1 MSYYIS
7 LPNGSYVEV
16 PDDVS
21 REQAMREISLD
32 PRFRPIIEQSFEK
45 EKRAIPDAYGYLA
58 RGVGQIPTAI
68 GSVINV
74 VPGMEDNVV
83 GRGLRNVGQAISD
96 YGTSQ
101 LSEGTRKQQALFDLA
116 MQEAENKGLG
126 EQAKTA
132 IAEAIRNPR
141 IVAGVAIESLPSLAT
156 ALVGGL
162 GVRAAAGVA
171 SRVAGRQLAQTTATR
186 AGVAGA
192 LGTES
197 LLEGGG
203 SADEVYRTITA
214 LSPEQLQ
221 RSPEY
226 QDLLKQGLNPNEAKE
241 RLAVSAA
248 RQAAIQTAAISGT
261 VGAIMPGAEGAMFR
275 PMTSRGAAGRA
286 LGTGLSELGQEAG
299 QEGGAALS
307 ENIARQRAEV
317 DRELLAGVGSRATMG
332 AIVGG
337 TVGAGV
343 GAARRGPGPEI
354 DRTENEELRNI
365 LNEYVNVRGEAPVV
379 PPDISE
385 RDAQAAAFVAAN
397 LPVSE
402 EMFLAMPP
410 AGRARVMAIARN
422 RADRAAASEQEQG
435 FRQGAETRAA
445 EQAEQARVQEIAG
458 RQARAQEETAALS
471 RAAQQAIS
479 PSAFQTPQQELSQA
493 VQESRASRSI
503 VGEPITARYV
513 EARAMEAPNQ
523 PISLPAFQQ
532 YLKGI
537 LGRPVT
543 LQEAKDSLEG
553 YFKSTGDM
561 RVKPRFTLEKKD
573 DRYIARDSDYR
584 GEGVQIKRAPPSKRL
599 GESLATGETTSPFGE
614 PGVAPEVPA
623 FEFPLDVK
631 QALQDIRGG
640 IKPPERKSLMQF
652 LRTLRYEAQGLGPGI
667 SDVNYGNEVKNI
679 LGNTKRIPGLI
690 NDKKG
695 VPLDRARELAVE
707 SGYLPEGADINDLLN
722 AITKEDREGVRNYG
736 NSVRP
741 EAQLEYEERVRNA
754 QQLER
759 ALYEAGSDVDR
770 PDSEIAAAL
779 GLEFPTKP
787 RTLEDIEA
795 ESQSRFAGVP
805 PKELGPAEEYS
816 RRKPRGPIGST
827 APMQVSIPERFAT
840 EAAPAATAEEQAT
853 QQEASEKAQANEA
866 RRAEILQKLN
876 DEYLAKLEAKGPQG
890 KRAAD
895 AVRKS
900 LEDRTMT
907 AEQLYGAFKGAEI
920 IANTLPANANHEIE
934 FVKYLTDAAGKEVQG
949 KRMEVK
955 DSSSAG
961 IIKLSLAENQLPLL
975 SETASH
981 EAFHVLQDYY
991 GKYDPDFRRLMKQ
1004 SFRDG
1009 MTINDVDSTIKRK
1022 LQTTRL
1028 PNGQQSYW
1036 DALSQ
1041 SLPNEK
1047 ISAREAE
1054 AYVFGSLADA
1064 ARRGVPMTG
1073 MKPAFTRFV
1082 NFLTKFFRR
1091 MKSAIRGDG
1100 FNSPDDVLGRV
1111 VEGDAAR
1118 FAGEV
1123 APEFRG
1129 SESEYSARN
1138 ANTIRDRVA
1147 KYAKDLGYSVEESG
1161 SNVSESKYLEVYDKN
1176 TEVGYKIRISG
1187 HDLPPSYPSPDFDID
1202 SGKYESGAIKY
1213 KRAMGSTWSSVVQK
1227 LAEIRNAQIPS
1238 QVLRENAKQEK
1249 YERENAERFTL
1260 SGEKRKSDQ
1269 EQFDKLN
1276 EMVGKA
1282 YPSEWN
1288 NSLELPGKDRRESQR
1303 LLRKRYW
1310 EQYHNLEGYP
1320 FFDGSIPSE
1329 EYSARLPPGSATY
1342 QAAAKK
1348 INGDR
1353 MKQNSILKR
1362 GIDALVGA
1370 RAEYT
1375 YLYSGK
1381 KEAVKGKTSLALNM
1395 VNRAHPA
1402 HLLDNL
1408 LRLKGKP
1415 QMADV
1420 GRAWESA
1427 MNNDGRIA
1435 RMVEA
1440 GGYKYDKK
1448 QGIPVMDKA
1457 VKSLGDIFMG
1467 RVRAEESDAA
1477 QRYFVALR
1485 ERDLRKQGRQGF
1497 TNVSDNEIN
1506 EIIKYSESN
1515 RPEWKNVARDY
1526 DAWNKGLVQFLVD
1539 TDVIKQDVANE
1550 LGNAFY
1556 TPFYRL
1562 LEEDGKT
1569 NPDEV
1574 IGPSTAA
1581 AMKNPS
1587 DALKKLG
1594 GGEQQLGNLFENI
1607 IRNADAIVRSGLKN
1621 VAMQKTVT
1629 AMEAAGLAKKVQTK
1643 VAGAKNIATIRKG
1656 GDNVYYQ
1663 IDDPLMMIAISTM
1676 PETMQNGIY
1685 QAMTSV
1691 GGFIRDMITSAPSF
1705 MLANL
1710 WRGKVVSYVQEGVPL
1725 TKSTALSL
1733 RDALKQT
1740 ASFGAIQDVTGFGGL
1755 TYGMGSRDVASE
1767 FQRQLRMKDGGG
1779 SIMDRVK
1786 GIIVGL
1792 QRFSEATEMA
1802 ERMKLTEHHLSKGK
1816 SLSEA
1821 AWEGYAMAP
1830 FSRRGMGQGGVGS
1843 IVSFF
1848 APLVPFLNARIQGNY
1863 RLIEKASPAM
1873 FGKQLLL
1880 RGMVLMAFSLGMAML
1895 ASDDERWDRETPDRK
1910 FLYDVFYAGDK
1921 AIMLPRAFEVGTL
1934 FGALPVFAYD
1944 ALRKESGEDLG
1955 RAFGL
1960 TAMSTFGLTPIPAA
1974 VAPVLEVATNYDFFL
1989 GRELESA
1996 GIRSRPVSERVQ
2008 PGTTEAA
2015 KLAATAI
2022 NETLGNLP
2030 RGMKV
2035 ELSPIQAQ
2043 ALLEGYLG
2051 TTGMMILGAVDGL
2064 LGWTGATP
2072 KKPAGPL
2079 GDPNSPLGIAVT
2091 LSGVKRFI
2099 KGDEER
2105 VDRFVGDFYD
2115 LKREVTQW
2123 TAALT
2128 DAANAGNL
2136 DRVREIQAEQGATLG
2151 MRNAVNQVGRAVA
2164 QVSRQMKS
2172 IYDNKQMDENEKA
2185 AALAP
2190 LREQRNR
2197 LTERI
2202 MQLAKEQGVR

>member
-1 MSYYIS
+1 MPYYVA
-7 LPNGSYVEV
+7 LPNGSYVEM
-16 PDDVS
+16 PDDIPQD
-21 REQAMREISLD
+21 QAMQKISLD

-45 EKRAIPDAYGYLA
+45 EKNLLRDIPGYLV
-58 RGVGQIPTAI
+58 RGVGQVPTAV
-68 GSVINV
+68 GSLINV
-74 VPGMEDNVV
+74 VPGMEQNIV
-83 GRGLRNVGQAISD
+83 GRGLRSAGEAISGA
-96 YGTSQ
+96 GTGI
-101 LSEGTRKQQALFDLA
+101 LSPGTQRQQALFDLA
-116 MQEAENKGLG
+116 MQEAENQGLTD
-126 EQAKTA
+126 QAKTA
-132 IAEAIRNPR
+132 LAEAIRNPR
-141 IVAGVAIESLPSLAT
+141 IAAGIAIESLPSLVGSFGAGLAT
-156 ALVGGL
+156 
-162 GVRAAAGVA
+162 RAAAGVA
-171 SRVAGRQLAQTTATR
+171 SRVAGRQLTEQAARR
-186 AGVAGA
+186 AAIAGA
-192 LGTES
+192 VGSES

-203 SADEVYRTITA
+203 SADEVYRSIMA
-214 LSPEQLQ
+214 LPEEQLQ

-226 QDLLKQGLNPNEAKE
+226 QELLKQGLKPDEAKE

-248 RQAAIQTAAISGT
+248 RQAAAQTAAISGT
-261 VGAIMPGAEGAMFR
+261 VGAAIPGAESAMFR
-275 PMTSRGAAGRA
+275 PLTQRGVVGRA
-286 LGTGLSELGQEAG
+286 LGVAAPELVQEAG

-337 TVGAGV
+337 LTGAGV
-343 GAARRGPGPEI
+343 GAIRGGPGPEI
-354 DRTENEELRNI
+354 DRTEDAELRNI
-365 LNEYVNVRGEAPVV
+365 LNEYVNVRGEAPAV
-379 PPDISE
+379 PPTVSE

-410 AGRARVMAIARN
+410 AGRARVMTIARN
-422 RADRAAASEQEQG
+422 RADRVAAQQQEQG
-435 FRQGAETRAA
+435 FRQEAETRAA

-458 RQARAQEETAALS
+458 RQARAQEETAALTTAG
-471 RAAQQAIS
+471 REATT
-479 PSAFQTPQQELSQA
+479 PRVGVTPQEELSQA
-493 VQESRASRSI
+493 VQESRAAAPL

-543 LQEAKDSLEG
+543 LQEARDSLEG
-553 YFKSTGDM
+553 YFKSTSDM

-584 GEGVQIKRAPPSKRL
+584 GEGVQVKRAPPSKRL
-599 GESLATGETTSPFGE
+599 GESIATGETTSPFGE

-623 FEFPLDVK
+623 FEFPADVK

-667 SDVNYGNEVKNI
+667 SDANYGNEVKNI

-707 SGYLPEGADINDLLN
+707 AGYLPEGADINDLLG
-722 AITKEDREGVRNYG
+722 AIMQEDREGVRNYG

-754 QQLER
+754 QELER
-759 ALYEAGSDVDR
+759 TLYEAGSDVDR

-795 ESQSRFAGVP
+795 ESQARFAGVP

-827 APMQVSIPERFAT
+827 APMQVSIPERFAG
-840 EAAPAATAEEQAT
+840 EAKAAATAEEQAT
-853 QQEASEKAQANEA
+853 QQEAADKAQANEA
-866 RRAEILQKLN
+866 RRVEILQKLN
-876 DEYLAKLEAKGPQG
+876 DEYLVKLEAKGPQG

-900 LEDRTMT
+900 LEDRTLT

-920 IANTLPANANHEIE
+920 ITDTLPANADHEIE
-934 FVKYLTDAAGKEVQG
+934 FVKHLTDASGQEVQG
-949 KRMEVK
+949 KRIEVK
-955 DSSSAG
+955 DSSAAG
-961 IIKLSLAENQLPLL
+961 IIKLSLSESQLPLL

-991 GKYDPDFRRLMKQ
+991 GKYDADFRRLMKQ

-1022 LQTTRL
+1022 LQTIRM
-1028 PNGQQSYW
+1028 PNGEQSYW
-1036 DALSQ
+1036 DALVQ
-1041 SLPNEK
+1041 SLPDQK
-1047 ISAREAE
+1047 LSAREAE
-1054 AYVFGSLADA
+1054 AYVFGSLAEA

-1118 FAGEV
+1118 FAGEA

-1129 SESEYSARN
+1129 SES
-1138 ANTIRDRVA
+1138 
-1147 KYAKDLGYSVEESG
+1147 
-1161 SNVSESKYLEVYDKN
+1161 
-1176 TEVGYKIRISG
+1176 
-1187 HDLPPSYPSPDFDID
+1187 
-1202 SGKYESGAIKY
+1202 
-1213 KRAMGSTWSSVVQK
+1213 
-1227 LAEIRNAQIPS
+1227 
-1238 QVLRENAKQEK
+1238 
-1249 YERENAERFTL
+1249 
-1260 SGEKRKSDQ
+1260 
-1269 EQFDKLN
+1269 
-1276 EMVGKA
+1276 
-1282 YPSEWN
+1282 
-1288 NSLELPGKDRRESQR
+1288 
-1303 LLRKRYW
+1303 
-1310 EQYHNLEGYP
+1310 
-1320 FFDGSIPSE
+1320 
-1329 EYSARLPPGSATY
+1329 SARLPPGSATY
-1342 QAAAKK
+1342 QAAAQK

-1353 MKQNSILKR
+1353 LKQNSILKR

-1448 QGIPVMDKA
+1448 QGIPVIDKA

-1467 RVRAEESDAA
+1467 RVKAEESDAA

-1485 ERDLRKQGRQGF
+1485 ERDLRKQGRRGF
-1497 TNVSDNEIN
+1497 TNISDNEIN
-1506 EIIKYSESN
+1506 EIIKYSETN
-1515 RPEWKNVARDY
+1515 RPEWKNVAKDY

-1629 AMEAAGLAKKVQTK
+1629 AMEAAGLAKKVPTK
-1643 VAGAKNIATIRKG
+1643 VTGAKNIATIRKG

-1676 PETMQNGIY
+1676 PEAMQNGIY

-1740 ASFGAIQDVTGFGGL
+1740 TSFGAIQDVTGFGGL

-1767 FQRQLRMKDGGG
+1767 FQRQLRMKDGSG

-1802 ERMKLTEHHLSKGK
+1802 ERMKLTEYHLSKGK
-1816 SLSEA
+1816 SLNEA

-1830 FSRRGMGQGGVGS
+1830 FSRRGMGQGGVGGT
-1843 IVSFF
+1843 VAFL

-1863 RLIEKASPAM
+1863 RLIEKMTPAA

-1880 RGMVLMAFSLGMAML
+1880 RGMVLTAFSLGMAML
-1895 ASDDERWDRETPDRK
+1895 ASDDDRWDRENPDRK
-1910 FLYDVFYAGDK
+1910 FLYDIFYVGDK
-1921 AIMLPRAFEVGTL
+1921 AIMLPRAFEVGTF
-1934 FGALPVFAYD
+1934 FGALPVFMYD
-1944 ALRKESGEDLG
+1944 AIRKGSGEDLG

-1960 TAMSTFGLTPIPAA
+1960 TAMSTFGFTPIPAA
-1974 VAPVLEVATNYDFFL
+1974 IAPVLEVATNYDFFL

-2015 KLAATAI
+2015 KLAAAAI

-2030 RGMKV
+2030 RGMKA

-2051 TTGMMILGAVDGL
+2051 TTGMMILGAIDGL

-2072 KKPAGPL
+2072 AKPAGPL
-2079 GDPNSPLGIAVT
+2079 GDPNSPLGIATT

-2115 LKREVTQW
+2115 LKREVMQW
-2123 TAALT
+2123 TAALS

-2136 DRVREIQAEQGATLG
+2136 DRVREIQQEQGATLG
-2151 MRNAVNQVGRAVA
+2151 MRNAVNQVARAVA
-2164 QVSRQMKS
+2164 QVSRQMKA
-2172 IYDNKQMDENEKA
+2172 IYDNEQMSAEEKA
-2185 AALAP
+2185 ASLAP

-2197 LTERI
+2197 ITERI
-2202 MQLAKEQGVR
+2202 MQLAREQGVR

>member
-1 MSYYIS
+1 MSYY
-7 LPNGSYVEV
+7 LPLPDGSFVEV
-16 PDDVS
+16 PDNIPQ
-21 REQAMREISLD
+21 EQAERQIALD
-32 PRFRPIIEQSFEK
+32 PRYRPIIEQSFRQK
-45 EKRAIPDAYGYLA
+45 SAGADAYGYLM
-58 RGVGQIPTAI
+58 RGVGQIPTAA
-68 GSVINV
+68 GSLINV
-74 VPGMEDNVV
+74 VPGMEDNIV
-83 GRGLRNVGQAISD
+83 GRGLRSAGQAISD

-132 IAEAIRNPR
+132 LAEAIRNPR

-162 GVRAAAGVA
+162 AVRGAAGVA
-171 SRVAGRQLAQTTATR
+171 SRVAGRQLTQSTAAR

-192 LGTES
+192 VGTES

-226 QDLLKQGLNPNEAKE
+226 QELLKQGLNPNEAKE

-248 RQAAIQTAAISGT
+248 RQAAAQTAAISGT

-275 PMTSRGAAGRA
+275 PMTRQGVVGRA

-317 DRELLAGVGSRATMG
+317 DRELLAGVGSRATIG
-332 AIVGG
+332 AITGG
-337 TVGAGV
+337 LTGAGV
-343 GAARRGPGPEI
+343 GAARRGPGAEI
-354 DRTENEELRNI
+354 DRAEDTELRNI
-365 LNEYVNVRGEAPVV
+365 LNEYVNVRGEAPAV
-379 PPDISE
+379 SE
-385 RDAQAAAFVAAN
+385 RDAGIASFVASN

-402 EMFLAMPP
+402 EQFLSMPG
-410 AGRARVMAIARN
+410 AARARVAGIARN
-422 RADRAAASEQEQG
+422 RADRAATSEQERS
-435 FRQGAETRAA
+435 FRQEAEIRA
-445 EQAEQARVQEIAG
+445 G
-458 RQARAQEETAALS
+458 
-471 RAAQQAIS
+471 
-479 PSAFQTPQQELSQA
+479 
-493 VQESRASRSI
+493 
-503 VGEPITARYV
+503 
-513 EARAMEAPNQ
+513 
-523 PISLPAFQQ
+523 
-532 YLKGI
+532 
-537 LGRPVT
+537 
-543 LQEAKDSLEG
+543 QEAVTPNLKED
-553 YFKSTGDM
+553 
-561 RVKPRFTLEKKD
+561 
-573 DRYIARDSDYR
+573 
-584 GEGVQIKRAPPSKRL
+584 QI
-599 GESLATGETTSPFGE
+599 GE

-623 FEFPLDVK
+623 FEFPADVK
-631 QALQDIRGG
+631 RALQDIRSG

-690 NDKKG
+690 NNKKG

-707 SGYLPEGADINDLLN
+707 SGYLPDGADINDLLD
-722 AITKEDREGVRNYG
+722 AIMKEDREGVRNYG

-770 PDSEIAAAL
+770 PDNEIAAAL

-805 PKELGPAEEYS
+805 PKELGITRREWETQRRAFWNAALTPEERNILIVEANRDAGRPAREVAPTLEKRNAAIRAWEAANPPPAPTSETAEYS
-816 RRKPRGPIGST
+816 RRKSKKAGKPKGPIGST
-827 APMQVSIPERFAT
+827 APMGVEIPEAFRGTQSQAEQT
-840 EAAPAATAEEQAT
+840 EQPAQQAPDREAAETKRQ
-853 QQEASEKAQANEA
+853 
-866 RRAEILQKLN
+866 EILQRLN
-876 DEYLAKLEAKGPQG
+876 YEYLAKLEAKGPQG

-900 LEDRTMT
+900 LADRTLT
-907 AEQLYGAFKGAEI
+907 AEQLYGAFKGAEVI
-920 IANTLPANANHEIE
+920 TNTLPANANHEIE
-934 FVKYLTDAAGKEVQG
+934 FVKHLTNASGEEVQG
-949 KRMEVK
+949 KRIEVK
-955 DSSSAG
+955 DSSAAG
-961 IIKLSLAENQLPLL
+961 IIKLSLAENQLALL
-975 SETASH
+975 NETASH

-991 GKYDPDFRRLMKQ
+991 GKYDPDFRKLMKQ

-1022 LQTTRL
+1022 LQTTRM
-1028 PNGQQSYW
+1028 PNGEQSYW

-1041 SLPNEK
+1041 SLPDQK
-1047 ISAREAE
+1047 LSAREAE

-1082 NFLTKFFRR
+1082 NFLTKFFKR

-1100 FNSPDDVLGRV
+1100 FNTPEDVLGRV

-1118 FAGEV
+1118 FAGRE
-1123 APEFRG
+1123 APEFQG
-1129 SESEYSARN
+1129 SES
-1138 ANTIRDRVA
+1138 
-1147 KYAKDLGYSVEESG
+1147 
-1161 SNVSESKYLEVYDKN
+1161 
-1176 TEVGYKIRISG
+1176 
-1187 HDLPPSYPSPDFDID
+1187 
-1202 SGKYESGAIKY
+1202 
-1213 KRAMGSTWSSVVQK
+1213 
-1227 LAEIRNAQIPS
+1227 
-1238 QVLRENAKQEK
+1238 
-1249 YERENAERFTL
+1249 
-1260 SGEKRKSDQ
+1260 
-1269 EQFDKLN
+1269 
-1276 EMVGKA
+1276 
-1282 YPSEWN
+1282 
-1288 NSLELPGKDRRESQR
+1288 
-1303 LLRKRYW
+1303 
-1310 EQYHNLEGYP
+1310 
-1320 FFDGSIPSE
+1320 
-1329 EYSARLPPGSATY
+1329 SARLPPGSATY

-1353 MKQNSILKR
+1353 LKQDSVLKR
-1362 GIDALVGA
+1362 GIDALVGS

-1402 HLLDNL
+1402 HLMDNL
-1408 LRLKGKP
+1408 SRLQGRP

-1448 QGIPVMDKA
+1448 QGIPVIDKA

-1467 RVRAEESDAA
+1467 RVKAEESDAA

-1497 TNVSDNEIN
+1497 TNISDNEIN
-1506 EIIKYSESN
+1506 EIIKYSETN
-1515 RPEWKNVARDY
+1515 RPEWKNVAKDY

-1539 TDVIKQDVANE
+1539 TDVIKQDVADQ
-1550 LGNAFY
+1550 LGNTFY

-1629 AMEAAGLAKKVQTK
+1629 AMEAAGLAKKVPTK
-1643 VAGAKNIATIRKG
+1643 VTGAKNIATIRKN

-1663 IDDPLMMIAISTM
+1663 IDEPLMMIAISTM

-1725 TKSTALSL
+1725 TRSTALSL

-1802 ERMKLTEHHLSKGK
+1802 ERMKLTEYHLSKGK
-1816 SLSEA
+1816 SLNEA

-1843 IVSFF
+1843 TVSFL

-1863 RLIEKASPAM
+1863 RLIEKMTPAT
-1873 FGKQLLL
+1873 FGRQLLL
-1880 RGMVLMAFSLGMAML
+1880 RGMVLTAFSLGLAML

-1910 FLYDVFYAGDK
+1910 FMYDIFYAGDK
-1921 AIMLPRAFEVGTL
+1921 AIMIPRAFEVGTF
-1934 FGALPVFAYD
+1934 FGALPVFMYD
-1944 ALRKESGEDLG
+1944 AIRKGSGEDLG

-1960 TAMSTFGLTPIPAA
+1960 TAMSTFGFTPIPAA
-1974 VAPVLEVATNYDFFL
+1974 IAPVLEVATNYDFFL

-2015 KLAATAI
+2015 KLAAAAV

-2030 RGMKV
+2030 RGMKA

-2051 TTGMMILGAVDGL
+2051 TTGMMMLSAIDGL

-2072 KKPAGPL
+2072 KRPAGPL

-2123 TAALT
+2123 TAALS

-2136 DRVREIQAEQGATLG
+2136 ERVKEIQQEQGATLG

-2164 QVSRQMKS
+2164 QVSRQMKA
-2172 IYDNKQMDENEKA
+2172 IYDNRTMDENEKA

>member
-1 MSYYIS
+1 MSYY
-7 LPNGSYVEV
+7 LPLPDGSFVEV
-16 PDDVS
+16 PDNVPQ
-21 REQAMREISLD
+21 EQAERQIALD
-32 PRFRPIIEQSFEK
+32 PRYRPIIEQSFERQ
-45 EKRAIPDAYGYLA
+45 KRAIPDAYGYLM
-58 RGVGQIPTAI
+58 RGVGQIPTAA
-68 GSVINV
+68 GSLINV
-74 VPGMEDNVV
+74 VPGMEDNIV

-96 YGTSQ
+96 YGTGQ

-132 IAEAIRNPR
+132 LAEAIRNPR

-162 GVRAAAGVA
+162 AVRGAAGVA
-171 SRVAGRQLAQTTATR
+171 SRVAGRQLTEQAARR
-186 AGVAGA
+186 AAIAGA
-192 LGTES
+192 VGSES

-203 SADEVYRTITA
+203 SADEVYRSIMA
-214 LSPEQLQ
+214 LPEEQLQ

-226 QDLLKQGLNPNEAKE
+226 QDLLKQGLKPDEAKE

-248 RQAAIQTAAISGT
+248 RQAAAQTAAISGT
-261 VGAIMPGAEGAMFR
+261 VGAAFPGAEGAMFR
-275 PMTSRGAAGRA
+275 PLTQRGVVGRA
-286 LGTGLSELGQEAG
+286 LGVAAPEMLQEAG
-299 QEGGAALS
+299 QEGGGALS

-317 DRELLAGVGSRATMG
+317 DRGLLAGVGSRATMG

-337 TVGAGV
+337 LTGAGV
-343 GAARRGPGPEI
+343 GAIRGGPGPDI

-365 LNEYVNVRGEAPVV
+365 LNEYVNVRGEAPAA
-379 PPDISE
+379 PANIS
-385 RDAQAAAFVAAN
+385 RQQAETAAFVSAN

-402 EMFLAMPP
+402 EQFLSMPP
-410 AGRARVMAIARN
+410 AAQARVSAIARN

-435 FRQGAETRAA
+435 FRQETEIRA
-445 EQAEQARVQEIAG
+445 G
-458 RQARAQEETAALS
+458 
-471 RAAQQAIS
+471 
-479 PSAFQTPQQELSQA
+479 
-493 VQESRASRSI
+493 
-503 VGEPITARYV
+503 
-513 EARAMEAPNQ
+513 
-523 PISLPAFQQ
+523 
-532 YLKGI
+532 
-537 LGRPVT
+537 
-543 LQEAKDSLEG
+543 QEAVAPSLKE
-553 YFKSTGDM
+553 DQ
-561 RVKPRFTLEKKD
+561 V
-573 DRYIARDSDYR
+573 
-584 GEGVQIKRAPPSKRL
+584 
-599 GESLATGETTSPFGE
+599 GE
-614 PGVAPEVPA
+614 PGVAPEMPA
-623 FEFPLDVK
+623 FEFPPDVK

-722 AITKEDREGVRNYG
+722 AIMQEDREGVRNYG

-754 QQLER
+754 QELER
-759 ALYEAGSDVDR
+759 TLYEAGVDIDR

-795 ESQSRFAGVP
+795 ESQARFAGVP

-827 APMQVSIPERFAT
+827 APMQVSIPEAFQT
-840 EAAPAATAEEQAT
+840 EQQKKTEKQTPEQIQQQAEQAEQT
-853 QQEASEKAQANEA
+853 AKQRETNEA
-866 RRAEILQKLN
+866 RRAEILQRLN
-876 DEYLAKLEAKGPQG
+876 NEYLAKLEAKGPQG

-895 AVRKS
+895 AVRKN
-900 LEDRTMT
+900 LEDRTLT

-920 IANTLPANANHEIE
+920 ITDTLPANADHEIE
-934 FVKYLTDAAGKEVQG
+934 FVKHVTDASGQEVQG

-955 DSSSAG
+955 DSSAAG
-961 IIKLSLAENQLPLL
+961 IIKLSLSESQLPLL

-991 GKYDPDFRRLMKQ
+991 GKYDADFRRLMKQ

-1022 LQTTRL
+1022 LQTIRM
-1028 PNGQQSYW
+1028 PNGEQSYW
-1036 DALSQ
+1036 DALVQ
-1041 SLPNEK
+1041 SLPDQK
-1047 ISAREAE
+1047 LSAREAE
-1054 AYVFGSLADA
+1054 AYVFGSLAEA

-1111 VEGDAAR
+1111 VEGDAAK
-1118 FAGEV
+1118 FSGEA

-1129 SESEYSARN
+1129 SESSAR
-1138 ANTIRDRVA
+1138 
-1147 KYAKDLGYSVEESG
+1147 
-1161 SNVSESKYLEVYDKN
+1161 
-1176 TEVGYKIRISG
+1176 
-1187 HDLPPSYPSPDFDID
+1187 LPPTINVDGVQRPTTNSEGRPIHPTEEGVKNFWRWFGGSKIVDAD
-1202 SGKYESGAIKY
+1202 GKPRVMYHG
-1213 KRAMGSTWSSVVQK
+1213 T
-1227 LAEIRNAQIPS
+1227 
-1238 QVLRENAKQEK
+1238 
-1249 YERENAERFTL
+1249 
-1260 SGEKRKSDQ
+1260 SGESVGAGGITEFDPKKSGGFLFAAPTSAMASSFAGAKRGKKSTRKPTVYPVYVKAENPFDYENYDHVAAVAQ
-1269 EQFDKLN
+1269 EIDYGSP
-1276 EMVGKA
+1276 VGGRNSFVQQKEADPESMEGFLYGEDNWKA
-1282 YPSEWN
+1282 IEDG
-1288 NSLELPGKDRRESQR
+1288 EVQR
-1303 LLRKRYW
+1303 AIGAL
-1310 EQYHNLEGYP
+1310 G
-1320 FFDGSIPSE
+1320 FDGFFVDENSKNIGVYGGNQFKSAIGNTGAFSPE
-1329 EYSARLPPGSATY
+1329 DARIDYSARLPPGSATY
-1342 QAAAKK
+1342 QAAAQK

-1353 MKQNSILKR
+1353 LKQNSVLKR

-1381 KEAVKGKTSLALNM
+1381 KQRVTSGTNLVLNM
-1395 VNRAHPA
+1395 VNRAYPA
-1402 HLLDNL
+1402 HLMDNL
-1408 LRLKGKP
+1408 SRLQGRP

-1420 GRAWESA
+1420 GRAWEAA

-1448 QGIPVMDKA
+1448 QGIPVIDKA

-1467 RVRAEESDAA
+1467 RVKAEESDAA

-1497 TNVSDNEIN
+1497 TNISDNEIN
-1506 EIIKYSESN
+1506 EIIKYSETN
-1515 RPEWKNVARDY
+1515 RPEWKNVAKDY

-1629 AMEAAGLAKKVQTK
+1629 AMEAAGLAKKVPTK
-1643 VAGAKNIATIRKG
+1643 VTGAKNIATIRKG

-1676 PETMQNGIY
+1676 PETMQNGIL
-1685 QAMTSV
+1685 QAMSSV

-1725 TKSTALSL
+1725 TRSTALSL

-1767 FQRQLRMKDGGG
+1767 FQRQLRMKDGSG

-1802 ERMKLTEHHLSKGK
+1802 ERMKLTEYHLSKGK
-1816 SLSEA
+1816 SLNEA

-1830 FSRRGMGQGGVGS
+1830 FSRRGMGQGLVGNA
-1843 IVSFF
+1843 VSLL

-1895 ASDDERWDRETPDRK
+1895 ASDDERWDKETPDRK
-1910 FLYDVFYAGDK
+1910 FLYDIFYIGDK

-1934 FGALPVFAYD
+1934 FGALPVFAFD
-1944 ALRKESGEDLG
+1944 AARKQSGEDLG
-1955 RAFGL
+1955 RALGL
-1960 TAMSTFGLTPIPAA
+1960 TLMSTFGFTPIPAA
-1974 VAPVLEVATNYDFFL
+1974 VAPIAEVVMNYDIFL

-2015 KLAATAI
+2015 KLAAAAI

-2030 RGMKV
+2030 RGMKA

-2043 ALLEGYLG
+2043 AILEGYLG
-2051 TTGMMILGAVDGL
+2051 TTGMMILSAVDGL

-2079 GDPNSPLGIAVT
+2079 GDPNSPLGIATT

-2115 LKREVTQW
+2115 LKREVMQW
-2123 TAALT
+2123 TAALS

-2136 DRVREIQAEQGATLG
+2136 DRVREIQQEQGATLG
-2151 MRNAVNQVGRAVA
+2151 MRNAVNQVARAVA
-2164 QVSRQMKS
+2164 QVSRQMKA
-2172 IYDNKQMDENEKA
+2172 IYDNEQMSAEEKA
-2185 AALAP
+2185 ASLAP

-2197 LTERI
+2197 ITERI
-2202 MQLAKEQGVR
+2202 MQLAREQGVR

>member
-7 LPNGSYVEV
+7 LPNGTYVEV

-45 EKRAIPDAYGYLA
+45 EKNLLRDIPGYLV
-58 RGVGQIPTAI
+58 RGVGQVPTAV
-68 GSVINV
+68 GSLINV
-74 VPGMEDNVV
+74 VPGMEQNIV
-83 GRGLRNVGQAISD
+83 GRGLRAAGEAISGA
-96 YGTSQ
+96 GTSI
-101 LSEGTRKQQALFDLA
+101 LSPGTQRQQALFDLA
-116 MQEAENKGLG
+116 MQEAENQGLTD
-126 EQAKTA
+126 QAKTA
-132 IAEAIRNPR
+132 LAEAIRNPR
-141 IVAGVAIESLPSLAT
+141 IAAGIAIESLPSLVGSFGAGLAT
-156 ALVGGL
+156 
-162 GVRAAAGVA
+162 RAAAGVA
-171 SRVAGRQLAQTTATR
+171 SRFAGRQLTEQAARR
-186 AGVAGA
+186 AAVAGA
-192 LGTES
+192 VGSEA

-203 SADEVYRTITA
+203 SADEVYRSIMA
-214 LSPEQLQ
+214 LPEEQLQ

-226 QDLLKQGLNPNEAKE
+226 QDLLKQGLKPDEAKE

-248 RQAAIQTAAISGT
+248 RQAAAQTAAISGT
-261 VGAIMPGAEGAMFR
+261 VGAVIPGAESAMFR
-275 PMTSRGAAGRA
+275 PLTQRGVAGRA
-286 LGTGLSELGQEAG
+286 LGVAAPELVQQAG

-317 DRELLAGVGSRATMG
+317 DRGLLAGVGSRATMG

-337 TVGAGV
+337 LTGAGV
-343 GAARRGPGPEI
+343 GAIRGGPGPEI
-354 DRTENEELRNI
+354 DRTEDAELRNI
-365 LNEYVNVRGEAPVV
+365 LNEYVNVRGEAPAV
-379 PPDISE
+379 PPTVSE

-397 LPVSE
+397 LPISE

-422 RADRAAASEQEQG
+422 RADRVAAQQQEQS
-435 FRQGAETRAA
+435 FRQEAETRAA

-458 RQARAQEETAALS
+458 RQARAQEETAALT
-471 RAAQQAIS
+471 AAGREATLTTIDGVPRQLGV
-479 PSAFQTPQQELSQA
+479 TPQEELSRA
-493 VQESRASRSI
+493 VQESRATMPAIR
-503 VGEPITARYV
+503 EATTARYV
-513 EARAMEAPNQ
+513 EARAIEAPNQ

-532 YLKGI
+532 YLKDM

-543 LQEAKDSLEG
+543 LQEARDSLEG
-553 YFKSTGDM
+553 YFQSANDM

-584 GEGVQIKRAPPSKRL
+584 GEGVQVKRAPPSKRL
-599 GESLATGETTSPFGE
+599 GESIATGETTSPFGE
-614 PGVAPEVPA
+614 PGVAPESPA
-623 FEFPLDVK
+623 FALPPDVK
-631 QALQDIRGG
+631 ESLRDLRRGVKLQQQSLVNFLKSVGG
-640 IKPPERKSLMQF
+640 LNNTGYM
-652 LRTLRYEAQGLGPGI
+652 AG
-667 SDVNYGNEVKNI
+667 EVFDI
-679 LGNTKRIPGLI
+679 LGSYTARPGLI
-690 NDKKG
+690 NNQPRTIIKDQYG
-695 VPLDRARELAVE
+695 RPAGYRGGLSLDAAREKLVE
-707 SGYLPEGADINDLLN
+707 EGYLPEDADINDMLN
-722 AITKEDREGVRNYG
+722 AIREELSGGAVNYG
-736 NSVRP
+736 IT
-741 EAQLEYEERVRNA
+741 QDYEGQERQRAA

-759 ALYEAGSDVDR
+759 ALDEAGVSANDSDED
-770 PDSEIAAAL
+770 IAAAL

-795 ESQSRFAGVP
+795 ESQARFAGVP

-816 RRKPRGPIGST
+816 RRKPRGVIGPT
-827 APMQVSIPERFAT
+827 TPMKVSIPESFQT
-840 EAAPAATAEEQAT
+840 EQQKKTEKQTPEQIQQQAEQAE
-853 QQEASEKAQANEA
+853 QAAKQREANEA
-866 RRAEILQKLN
+866 RRIEILQRLN

-900 LEDRTMT
+900 LEDRTLT
-907 AEQLYGAFKGAEI
+907 AEQLYNAFKGAEI
-920 IANTLPANANHEIE
+920 ITDTLPAKADHEIE
-934 FVKYLTDAAGKEVQG
+934 FVKHLTDASGQEVQG

-955 DSSSAG
+955 DSSAAG
-961 IIKLSLAENQLPLL
+961 IIKLSLSESQLPLL
-975 SETASH
+975 GETSSH
-981 EAFHVLQDYY
+981 EGFHVLQDYY

-1022 LQTTRL
+1022 LQTIRI
-1028 PNGQQSYW
+1028 PNGEQSYW
-1036 DALSQ
+1036 DALVQ
-1041 SLPNEK
+1041 SLPKGEIK
-1047 ISAREAE
+1047 GPKGTSEGGAREAE
-1054 AYVFGSLADA
+1054 AYVFGSLAEA

-1100 FNSPDDVLGRV
+1100 FNSPDDVLGKV

-1118 FAGEV
+1118 FAGEA

-1129 SESEYSARN
+1129 SESSARLTKSEKDDDYIQERLFDLMAKPGPN
-1138 ANTIRDRVA
+1138 IVVMRDAQKKLEDASNEEMKFYDKIFAPPYNGKFSRADRVTQ
-1147 KYAKDLGYSVEESG
+1147 KRLGEAVFNARKEYDAISNYVFHNGPGNWVEELFGSG
-1161 SNVSESKYLEVYDKN
+1161 FKGEALTPKSMED
-1176 TEVGYKIRISG
+1176 IISG
-1187 HDLPPSYPSPDFDID
+1187 AEAKISEAT
-1202 SGKYESGAIKY
+1202 GIKFPNKPY
-1213 KRAMGSTWSSVVQK
+1213 FSRG
-1227 LAEIRNAQIPS
+1227 
-1238 QVLRENAKQEK
+1238 
-1249 YERENAERFTL
+1249 
-1260 SGEKRKSDQ
+1260 
-1269 EQFDKLN
+1269 
-1276 EMVGKA
+1276 
-1282 YPSEWN
+1282 
-1288 NSLELPGKDRRESQR
+1288 LEPESQ
-1303 LLRKRYW
+1303 LSLSNTKTKK
-1310 EQYHNLEGYP
+1310 LT
-1320 FFDGSIPSE
+1320 SSE

-1342 QAAAKK
+1342 QAAAQK

-1353 MKQNSILKR
+1353 LKQNSVLKR

-1448 QGIPVMDKA
+1448 QGIPVIDKA

-1467 RVRAEESDAA
+1467 RVKAEESDAA

-1497 TNVSDNEIN
+1497 TNISDNEIN
-1506 EIIKYSESN
+1506 EIIKYSETN
-1515 RPEWKNVARDY
+1515 RPEWKNVAKDY

-1539 TDVIKQDVANE
+1539 TDVIKQDVADQ

-1621 VAMQKTVT
+1621 VAMQKTVA
-1629 AMEAAGLAKKVQTK
+1629 AMEAAGLAKKVPTK
-1643 VAGAKNIATIRKG
+1643 VTGAKNIATIRKG

-1710 WRGKVVSYVQEGVPL
+1710 WRGKKISFVQEAVPF
-1725 TKSTALSL
+1725 TKSTILSL

-1740 ASFGAIQDVTGFGGL
+1740 ASFGAIQDVTGFGAL

-1767 FQRQLRMKDGGG
+1767 FQRQLRMKDGSG

-1802 ERMKLTEHHLSKGK
+1802 ERMKLTEYHLSKGK
-1816 SLSEA
+1816 SLNEA

-1830 FSRRGMGQGGVGS
+1830 FSRRGMGQGLVGNA
-1843 IVSFF
+1843 VSLL

-1910 FLYDVFYAGDK
+1910 FLYDIFYVGDRQ
-1921 AIMLPRAFEVGTL
+1921 ILLPRAFEVGTL
-1934 FGALPVFAYD
+1934 FGALPVFAFD
-1944 ALRKESGEDLG
+1944 AARKQSGEDLG
-1955 RAFGL
+1955 RALGL
-1960 TAMSTFGLTPIPAA
+1960 TLMSTFGLTPIPAA

-2015 KLAATAI
+2015 KLTSAAI

-2051 TTGMMILGAVDGL
+2051 TTGMMILGAIDGL

-2079 GDPNSPLGIAVT
+2079 GDPNSPLGIAAT

-2099 KGDEER
+2099 KSDEER

-2115 LKREVTQW
+2115 LKREVMQW
-2123 TAALT
+2123 TAALS
-2128 DAANAGNL
+2128 DAANAGNM
-2136 DRVREIQAEQGATLG
+2136 DRVREIQAEKGSTIAMQ
-2151 MRNAVNQVGRAVA
+2151 NAVNQVGRAVA
-2164 QVSRQMKS
+2164 QISRQMKA
-2172 IYDNKQMDENEKA
+2172 IYDNQQITDPYEKA

-2190 LREQRNR
+2190 LRAERNR

-2202 MQLAKEQGVR
+2202 MQLAREQGVR